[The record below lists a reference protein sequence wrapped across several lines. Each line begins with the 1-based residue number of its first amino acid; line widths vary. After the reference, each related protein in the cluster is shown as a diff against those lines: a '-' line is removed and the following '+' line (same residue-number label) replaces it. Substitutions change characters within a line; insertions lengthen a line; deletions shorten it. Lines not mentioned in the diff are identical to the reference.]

1 MKFYF
6 CETCGKRLTDAEI
19 AAGQGRD
26 KKLRGVYCAACA
38 QGVMTM
44 ENLPM
49 TEGEAQALLVQESSP
64 ERPAARRASGAHALP
79 AAAAHPTSSAA
90 HRIPT
95 GVHPPSSAA
104 HRIPTAAAARVRG
117 HSSAAAPH
125 RPPQA
130 SASSTPML
138 LLGVGGAGVLAVLVL
153 LFSGGGKPPAAPK
166 PPAATPS
173 VTVVAPAA
181 PTPVALPQPSP
192 AAKTVD
198 IAAPPPRTEA
208 GAPATPEAPP
218 QAELNREQ
226 LAQAA
231 LDRVMRFEGL
241 APDDKDGRVQ
251 RLNAFAQEYADTIVS
266 ARARREVTRLTAP
279 PEPPPVAEPAPAPAP
294 AAAAL
299 VLPEGG
305 EWTPL
310 FNGQDLT
317 GWAYGHN
324 NYGAVEVKD
333 GCIVKVPGDRS
344 SNIQCPLPDGNF
356 EVTLQIFLSR
366 GERRGN
372 IDINTG
378 AGNASTEVDRHGFP
392 ADKWVNAKL
401 TVHQGQIQIVV
412 NGQTE
417 LSQAIPEGKKPGQLN
432 LWFRQGNQVQKIR
445 DLKIRKLP

>member
-19 AAGQGRD
+19 SAGQGRD

-49 TEGEAQALLVQESSP
+49 TEGEAQALLVQESSA

-79 AAAAHPTSSAA
+79 AAAAHPPSSAA

-117 HSSAAAPH
+117 HSSAVAPH
-125 RPPQA
+125 RPPPA
-130 SASSTPML
+130 PASSTPML
-138 LLGVGGAGVLAVLVL
+138 LLGVGGAGVLLVLIL
-153 LFSGGGKPPAAPK
+153 LFSGGGKPAAAPK
-166 PPAATPS
+166 APAATPP
-173 VTVVAPAA
+173 VTVVAP
-181 PTPVALPQPSP
+181 TPVARPQPSS
-192 AAKTVD
+192 AVAKTVD
-198 IAAPPPRTEA
+198 TAALPPRPEPGT
-208 GAPATPEAPP
+208 PATPDAPP
-218 QAELNREQ
+218 QPELNREQ

-231 LDRVMRFEGL
+231 LDQVMRFEGL

-279 PEPPPVAEPAPAPAP
+279 PEPPPTAEPAPAP

-317 GWAYGHN
+317 GWAYGQN
-324 NYGAVEVKD
+324 SNGEVEVKD
-333 GCIVKVPGDRS
+333 GCIVKKPSDRS
-344 SNIQCPLPDGNF
+344 SNIQCALPDGNF

-378 AGNASTEVDRHGFP
+378 AGSAITEVDRHGFP
-392 ADKWVNAKL
+392 ADKWVDAKL
-401 TVHQGQIQIVV
+401 TVHQGQMQIVV

-417 LSQAIPEGKKPGQLN
+417 LSQAIPEGKKPGPLN
-432 LWFRQGNQVQKIR
+432 LWFRQGNQVQKVR